1 MDLKPEGKVQIR
13 TDFSLYAMNLAC
25 LVSAAHCRT
34 RRALIHHESPLLS
47 HSLQKLDVNTG
58 TSLLSQKSSRLL
70 DYVYGNSI
78 DFLTHL

>member
-47 HSLQKLDVNTG
+47 YSLQKLDVTRVP
-58 TSLLSQKSSRLL
+58 LF
-70 DYVYGNSI
+70 
-78 DFLTHL
+78 FLKNHYAYWIMSMATA